1 MQKKA
6 KEKKRSFK
14 KYAQKLF
21 HARDKV
27 IDI

>member
-21 HARDKV
+21 DARDKV